1 MKKIILIFLLA
12 IPVTFVNVYAQNDL
26 SSDKNDD
33 NNELVGSSFN
43 RWSVELNVGNNK
55 PSRPFTSN
63 LYFTGDPTNFVDIA
77 EFKHY
82 DLGVRYMFNTKF
94 GLKFQAN
101 YDIYTNQKGSGS
113 LDFESKMIY
122 GNLEGVANLGQVL
135 NFQSFTKRFG
145 FLAHSGLWVGN
156 FEPTNGYTYPHYSNR
171 GVNEWNG
178 GVVVGLTPQ
187 VRISNRIVFNFDLS
201 SYFTFRQHYT
211 WDGTRLQANSYAEG
225 VSNTVSNQNLTG
237 QLYTFTAGLTIYL
250 GSNDQH
256 ADWYN
261 ESKVV
266 ADNSDKLGKRID
278 DIENRLLDTDRDG
291 VVDYLDT
298 EPNTVTGVT
307 VDTKGRSIDRNNN
320 GVPDELESKAGKD
333 GTDGVT
339 TIEKQDAI
347 KILVERGYVNVFFDV
362 NMDDPNVGSTNN
374 VYQIIHFLRSY
385 PDAKAKLMGYADVRG
400 DESKNQDL
408 STRRAQK
415 VLDIIAASGVDAS
428 RLTIVGNGVDTSYPA
443 DTKIGLDLARR
454 VSVVLE

>member
-1 MKKIILIFLLA
+1 MKKHIITFTILLIVSLSGNKLF
-12 IPVTFVNVYAQNDL
+12 AQNDL
-26 SSDKNDD
+26 SDDEKDTTESGYDK
-33 NNELVGSSFN
+33 
-43 RWSVELNVGNNK
+43 WSIEIGVGNNK
-55 PSRPFTSN
+55 PITPFTSN
-63 LYFTGDPTNFVDIA
+63 QYYTGDPTNFVALADM
-77 EFKHY
+77 KHY
-82 DLGVRYMFNTKF
+82 SIAVRRMLNTSF
-94 GLKFQAN
+94 GLRLRAN
-101 YDIYTNQKGSGS
+101 YDEYSNQKNSGS
-113 LDFESKMIY
+113 LKFKSEMIY
-122 GNLEGVANLGQVL
+122 ADLEGVANLGQLL
-135 NFQSFTKRFG
+135 NFKSFSSRIG
-145 FLAHSGLWVGN
+145 LLAHLGGYVGYFTPKN
-156 FEPTNGYTYPHYSNR
+156 DGMYDKSEF
-171 GVNEWNG
+171 NG
-178 GVVVGLTPQ
+178 GFVLGVSPMF
-187 VRISNRIVFNFDLS
+187 RITNTVAFFIDLS
-201 SYFTFRQHYT
+201 SYTSFRQHYS
-211 WDGTRLQANSYAEG
+211 WDGYSLQNASDGAKTHTMSQESKNLNS
-225 VSNTVSNQNLTG
+225 
-237 QLYTFTAGLTIYL
+237 QLYTFSAGLKFYL
-250 GSNDQH
+250 GGNEQH

-261 ESKVV
+261 ETKAV
-266 ADNSDKLGKRID
+266 ADKSDKLGKRID
-278 DIENRLLDTDRDG
+278 DIESRLQDTDRDG

-307 VDTKGRSIDRNNN
+307 VDTKGRSIDRNTN

-333 GTDGVT
+333 GADGVT
-339 TIEKQDAI
+339 AIEKQDAI